1 MCREGGEPESG
12 RLVWERSIC
21 CSEVSSFLCSSNLSL
36 LSCLLSSHKHNL
48 LAVLTCCKIPFV
60 KHSKKRNVTICKAI
74 SANICPAWTGIL
86 QSLCW
91 NQALWRWEGSPFT
104 HAAPWITY
112 FYVVFFFFLSK
123 AFTGMLPITNAVL
136 WYWTSWAPQ
145 ISMSPW
151 IFWQCSQK
159 RQKAIVSSSL
169 KHSEDFCQL
178 VFPLMVYGVR
188 GSILPQ
194 QVNPVKIQFHMWNWG
209 LENNPLASLPLI
221 YFPYDREIYTHGLFL
236 SWESSD
242 VPGIPLWIISWNGN

>member
-1 MCREGGEPESG
+1 MSLFARPSVPISV
-12 RLVWERSIC
+12 RLEQAFCNPSAEIK
-21 CSEVSSFLCSSNLSL
+21 LCGDGKALPLHML
-36 LSCLLSSHKHNL
+36 LHELP
-48 LAVLTCCKIPFV
+48 I
-60 KHSKKRNVTICKAI
+60 
-74 SANICPAWTGIL
+74 
-86 QSLCW
+86 
-91 NQALWRWEGSPFT
+91 FT
-104 HAAPWITY
+104 L
-112 FYVVFFFFLSK
+112 FFFLSK